1 MNAGQQLAVWLE
13 TEHPDLFDQIFAVAN
28 RPRSLGALGDDSDID
43 ISMPDLDLS
52 DASSGVDISMPDL
65 TGDLSTSIDSSSS
78 GGGFLDSVG
87 SVASSIGSSISS
99 AASSVGNF
107 LTSSAGLQTLAAV
120 GTTYLAAS
128 AASSNA
134 QAQQAVLQTQI
145 ARAQAGQ
152 SPAPITYAQTSTG
165 QLVPVYQVSSPA
177 ATLYPSAVNAPIA
190 ALPSALQTAV
200 NTGQSQLVTL
210 PNGST
215 GYTLTPSVVSS
226 LGGGSISLPL
236 IALAAGLI
244 LILALEL

>member
-1 MNAGQQLAVWLE
+1 MNAAQQFAVWLE
-13 TEHPDLFDQIFAVAN
+13 QEHPDLFAQVFAIAN
-28 RPRSLGALGDDSDID
+28 SRGARLGSLGDDSDFSDID

-52 DASSGVDISMPDL
+52 TAAD
-65 TGDLSTSIDSSSS
+65 TGS
-78 GGGFLDSVG
+78 GFLDTVG

-107 LTSSAGLQTLAAV
+107 LTSTQGLQTMAAI

-145 ARAQAGQ
+145 ARVQAGQ

-165 QLVPVYQVSSPA
+165 QIVPVYQTSVPA
-177 ATLYPSAVNAPIA
+177 TTLYPPAVNTPVA
-190 ALPSALQTAV
+190 ALPTALQTAV
-200 NTGQSQLVTL
+200 ASGQSQLVTL
-210 PNGST
+210 ANGAT

-226 LGGGSISLPL
+226 LGGPSISWPL
-236 IALAAGLI
+236 IALAAGLV
-244 LILALEL
+244 LFLALEL